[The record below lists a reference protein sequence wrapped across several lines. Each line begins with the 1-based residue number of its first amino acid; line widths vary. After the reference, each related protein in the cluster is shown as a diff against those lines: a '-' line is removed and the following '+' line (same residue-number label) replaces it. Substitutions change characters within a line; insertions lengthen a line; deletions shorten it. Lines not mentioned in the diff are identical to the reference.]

1 MILLC
6 RDFETPRRPVG
17 PTSHLP
23 VLLEQTIAALQP
35 ERGGWFVDATVGGG
49 GHAEALLEAGPDV
62 RLIAIDRD
70 SRALT
75 RSQQRLARFGN
86 RVEFVHAPF
95 SAIEGVVPE
104 EARGRVAGILADFG
118 VSSDQLDEPEAGFS
132 FMHDG
137 PLDMRMDRRSQKTS
151 AAVLLANASEDQLEE
166 WLREYGE
173 ERFSRRIAHAI
184 VQARRIGPL
193 LRTSQLS
200 DLIERTVPRG
210 RRGIHPATRT
220 FQALRIAVN
229 RELDEID
236 AFLESAPLLLGPGG
250 RLAIISFHSLE
261 DRRAKMALRNEVRS
275 GDFRDLLPRGVTAST
290 AEQRKNPRSRSAR
303 LRAIARQEEAAE

>member
-6 RDFETPRRPVG
+6 RDFETPQRPVG
-17 PTSHLP
+17 PSSHEP
-23 VLLEQTIAALQP
+23 VLLDAVVDVLKP
-35 ERGGWFVDATVGGG
+35 ERGGLFVDATVGGG

-70 SRALT
+70 SRALA
-75 RSQQRLARFGN
+75 RSRQRLARFAD
-86 RVEFVHAPF
+86 RVTFVHAPF
-95 SAIEGVVPE
+95 SALEGVLPE
-104 EARGRVAGILADFG
+104 EWRGRLTGILADFG

-132 FMHDG
+132 FQHDG
-137 PLDMRMDRRSQKTS
+137 PLDMRMDRTSQKTS
-151 AAVLLANASEDQLEE
+151 AAVLLANSSEDQLEE
-166 WLREYGE
+166 WFREYGE
-173 ERFSRRIAHAI
+173 ERFARRIAHAI

-210 RRGIHPATRT
+210 GRGIHPATRV

-236 AFLESAPLLLGPGG
+236 AFLEVAPRMLAPAG
-250 RLAIISFHSLE
+250 RLAVISFHSLE
-261 DRRAKMALRNEVRS
+261 DRRAKLAFRNEVRS
-275 GDFRDLLPRGVTAST
+275 SQFRDLLPRGVVAAASE
-290 AEQRKNPRSRSAR
+290 ARRNPRSRSAR
-303 LRAIARQEEAAE
+303 LRAIARQEEAGE

>member
-17 PTSHLP
+17 PTSHQP
-23 VLLEQTIAALQP
+23 VLLDEVIEALQP

-70 SRALT
+70 SRALA
-75 RSQQRLARFGN
+75 RSQERLARFGD
-86 RVEFVHAPF
+86 RVQFIHAPF
-95 SAIEGVVPE
+95 SALEGVLPE

-132 FMHDG
+132 FLHDG

-151 AAVLLANASEDQLEE
+151 AAVLLANAGEDQLEE
-166 WLREYGE
+166 WFREYGE
-173 ERFSRRIAHAI
+173 ERFARRIAHAI

-193 LRTSQLS
+193 LRTTQLA
-200 DLIERTVPRG
+200 DLIERSVPRG
-210 RRGIHPATRT
+210 RRGIHPATRV
-220 FQALRIAVN
+220 FQALRIVVN

-236 AFLESAPLLLGPGG
+236 AFLESAPHMLGPEG
-250 RLAIISFHSLE
+250 RLAVISFHSLE
-261 DRRAKMALRNEVRS
+261 DRRAKLALRNEVRS
-275 GDFRDLLPRGVTAST
+275 SEFRDLLPRGIAPSPS
-290 AEQRKNPRSRSAR
+290 EQRRNPRSRSAR
-303 LRAIARQEEAAE
+303 LRAIARSGASA

>member
-17 PTSHLP
+17 PTSHQP
-23 VLLEQTIAALQP
+23 VLLDEVIEALQP
-35 ERGGWFVDATVGGG
+35 ERGGLFVDATVGGG

-70 SRALT
+70 SRALA
-75 RSQQRLARFGN
+75 RSQERLARFGD
-86 RVEFVHAPF
+86 RVQFIHAPF
-95 SAIEGVVPE
+95 SALEGVLPE

-132 FMHDG
+132 FLHDG

-151 AAVLLANASEDQLEE
+151 AAVLLANSSEDQLEE
-166 WLREYGE
+166 WFREYGE
-173 ERFSRRIAHAI
+173 ERFARRVAHAI

-193 LRTSQLS
+193 LRTTQLA

-210 RRGIHPATRT
+210 RRGIHPATRV

-236 AFLESAPLLLGPGG
+236 AFLESAPQMLGPEG
-250 RLAIISFHSLE
+250 RLAVISFHSLE
-261 DRRAKMALRNEVRS
+261 DRRAKLALRNEVRS
-275 GDFRDLLPRGVTAST
+275 SEFRDLLPRGIAPSPS
-290 AEQRKNPRSRSAR
+290 EQRRNPRSRSAR
-303 LRAIARQEEAAE
+303 LRAIARSGAGE

>member
-1 MILLC
+1 VILLC

-17 PTSHLP
+17 PTSHQP
-23 VLLEQTIAALQP
+23 VLLDEVIKALQP

-70 SRALT
+70 SRALA
-75 RSQQRLARFGN
+75 RSQERLARFGD
-86 RVEFVHAPF
+86 RVQFIHAPF
-95 SAIEGVVPE
+95 SALEGVLPE

-132 FMHDG
+132 FLHDG

-151 AAVLLANASEDQLEE
+151 AAVLLANSSEDQLEE
-166 WLREYGE
+166 WFREYGE
-173 ERFSRRIAHAI
+173 ERFARRIAHAI

-193 LRTSQLS
+193 LRTSQLA
-200 DLIERTVPRG
+200 DLIERSVPRG
-210 RRGIHPATRT
+210 RRGIHPATRV

-236 AFLESAPLLLGPGG
+236 AFLETAPQMLGPEG
-250 RLAIISFHSLE
+250 RLAVISFHSLE

-275 GDFRDLLPRGVTAST
+275 SEFRDLLPRGTAPSPS
-290 AEQRKNPRSRSAR
+290 EQRRNPRSRSAR
-303 LRAIARQEEAAE
+303 LRAIARQEAGE

>member
-1 MILLC
+1 MC

-17 PTSHLP
+17 PTSHTP
-23 VLLEQTIAALQP
+23 VLLDEVIEVLQP

-70 SRALT
+70 SRALA
-75 RSQQRLARFGN
+75 RSQERLARFGD
-86 RVEFVHAPF
+86 RVQFVHAPF
-95 SAIEGVVPE
+95 SALEGVLPE
-104 EARGRVAGILADFG
+104 QARGCVAGILADFG

-132 FMHDG
+132 FQHDG

-151 AAVLLANASEDQLEE
+151 AAVLLANAGEDQLEE

-184 VQARRIGPL
+184 VQARRVGPL
-193 LRTSQLS
+193 LRTTQLA

-220 FQALRIAVN
+220 FQALRIVVN

-236 AFLESAPLLLGPGG
+236 AFLESAPRVLGPGG
-250 RLAIISFHSLE
+250 RLAVISFHSLE
-261 DRRAKMALRNEVRS
+261 DRRAKLALRNEVRS
-275 GDFRDLLPRGVTAST
+275 GDYRDLLPRGVVPGP
-290 AEQRKNPRSRSAR
+290 AEQRRNPRSRSAR
-303 LRAIARQEEAAE
+303 LRAVARQEAGE

>member
-6 RDFETPRRPVG
+6 RDFETPRKPVG
-17 PTSHLP
+17 PTSHQP
-23 VLLEQTIAALQP
+23 VLLDEVIEALQP

-62 RLIAIDRD
+62 RFIAIDRD
-70 SRALT
+70 SRALA
-75 RSQQRLARFGN
+75 RSQERLARFGD
-86 RVEFVHAPF
+86 RVQFIHAPF
-95 SAIEGVVPE
+95 SALEGVLPE

-132 FMHDG
+132 FLHDG

-151 AAVLLANASEDQLEE
+151 AAVLLANSGEDQLEE
-166 WLREYGE
+166 WFREYGE
-173 ERFSRRIAHAI
+173 ERFARRVAHAI

-193 LRTSQLS
+193 LRTTQLA

-210 RRGIHPATRT
+210 RRGIHPATRV

-236 AFLESAPLLLGPGG
+236 AFLESAPQMLGPEG
-250 RLAIISFHSLE
+250 RLAVISFHSLE

-275 GDFRDLLPRGVTAST
+275 SEFRDLLPRGLAPSPS
-290 AEQRKNPRSRSAR
+290 EQRRNPRSRSAR
-303 LRAIARQEEAAE
+303 LRAIARSEAGE